1 MQKIMK
7 NWIFTLVMGVLL
19 FLVALLMLLDG
30 FGVADRYLTVEI
42 IHEITAVF
50 VAFYVILVLCP
61 MIPRYQKAV
70 RFFALGEIAILL
82 LTVVGI
88 FFNTVSEIRWIENMV
103 LCSVVGL
110 VIWLRSAVELIRSYL
125 EAVDGAE
132 QKAPLWRVCLYV
144 LTAAV
149 GVWQMAS
156 PVIGNRYLIFPIAVL
171 TLLIAAGFGVQ
182 TFRNRKAMRVPVA
195 ESAAAEAV
203 AEIESD
209 PTENKDLPTEE
220 PVEKAQVADPT
231 TEEPKEAE
239 QNSPATAEE

>member
-7 NWIFTLVMGVLL
+7 NWIFTLVMGILL
-19 FLVALLMLLDG
+19 LLLSVLMLLDG

-50 VAFYVILVLCP
+50 VACYVLLVLCP
-61 MIPRYQKAV
+61 MIPRYQKKA
-70 RFFALGEIAILL
+70 RFFALGEIALLILV
-82 LTVVGI
+82 VVGI
-88 FFNTVSEIRWIENMV
+88 FFNSVSEIRWIENMV

-125 EAVDGAE
+125 EAVDGE
-132 QKAPLWRVCLYV
+132 EEKAPLWRVCVCV
-144 LTAAV
+144 LTAAI

-182 TFRNRKAMRVPVA
+182 TVRNRKAMRACIVTEA
-195 ESAAAEAV
+195 EADAV
-203 AEIESD
+203 AEIED
-209 PTENKDLPTEE
+209 
-220 PVEKAQVADPT
+220 QVAAA
-231 TEEPKEAE
+231 ENGEAE
-239 QNSPATAEE
+239 QPPQAADETSAEEPQATEESNSAQAEA